1 MTPRGS
7 TDYITTAD
15 ALLIHG
21 VLLARYGGGTG
32 LRDAG
37 ALESA
42 LVRPQMGYYA
52 DVIEEA
58 AALLESIAV
67 NHPFA
72 DGKKRAAF
80 GVTDA
85 FLRINGYRLSCTSDE
100 AYAFMIDLFETN
112 RFRFEHLEPWLRS
125 VARVAGDG

>member
-67 NHPFA
+67 NHPFV
-72 DGKKRAAF
+72 DGNKRAAF

-85 FLRINGYRLSCTSDE
+85 FLRINGYRLTCTSDE
-100 AYAFMIDLFETN
+100 AYAFVNDLFETN

-125 VARVAGDG
+125 AARVAGDG

>member
-1 MTPRGS
+1 MTPRGA
-7 TDYITTAD
+7 TDYLTTAD
-15 ALLIHG
+15 ALFIHG
-21 VLLARYGGGTG
+21 VLLARYGGSPG

-58 AALLESIAV
+58 AALLESLAV
-67 NHPFA
+67 NHPFI
-72 DGKKRAAF
+72 DGNKRAAF

-85 FLRINGYRLSCTSDE
+85 FLRVNGYRLTCSSDE
-100 AYAFMIDLFETN
+100 AYSFMIGLFEAN
-112 RFRFEHLEPWLRS
+112 AFRFEQLEPWLRS
-125 VARVAGDG
+125 VAVER